1 MTDASRLLTVKEV
14 AERLR
19 IPEDTL
25 RIWLRQGRIRGFRP
39 GGKKTGWRI
48 TESDLTE
55 FIERRTNA
63 LVPDTLTRD

>member
-1 MTDASRLLTVKEV
+1 MSDAPQFLTVREV

-25 RIWLRQGRIRGFRP
+25 RIWLRHGRIRGFRP

-48 TESDLTE
+48 TESDLNE

-63 LVPDTLTRD
+63 LASDTPTRD